1 MINYPKQAIIVAGG
15 KGLRLGRKTKN
26 LPKPLIKIFGK
37 PFLFYIIKFLLNNKI
52 RNITILAGYKGDL
65 IKKFINDNFKKQNIK
80 TLIEKKELGTGGAL
94 INNLKFFDKRFFY
107 LNADSYL
114 KINFAKLNINKL
126 VNSLKNII
134 FITKNINY
142 KSNKLLSN
150 LRINKNNKI
159 NNSKINKSKMIKSMY
174 AGISILDKKKLLSLN
189 LHKDEFISFE
199 KDIIEK
205 LIFKDELYG
214 ISINNFFI
222 DIGTK
227 NNLKEANKNFVKKIS
242 EKCCFFDRDN
252 TLIYDKGY
260 TYKIND
266 LKWKNGAI
274 KAIKYLNSKGYK
286 VIIITNQSGIGR
298 GYFKESDLNK
308 FHNEMNRR
316 LNKEK
321 ANIDEFF
328 YCPYSIHGKG
338 KYKKISVDR
347 KPNNGMLIKA
357 INKWNIDIKKSIM
370 IGNSHTD
377 YLSAKKTKLKYF
389 YVQNN
394 LYSQIKKI
402 IK

>member
-1 MINYPKQAIIVAGG
+1 
-15 KGLRLGRKTKN
+15 
-26 LPKPLIKIFGK
+26 
-37 PFLFYIIKFLLNNKI
+37 
-52 RNITILAGYKGDL
+52 
-65 IKKFINDNFKKQNIK
+65 
-80 TLIEKKELGTGGAL
+80 
-94 INNLKFFDKRFFY
+94 

-114 KINFAKLNINKL
+114 KINFAKLNTNKL
-126 VNSLKNII
+126 ANSLKNII

-150 LRINKNNKI
+150 LKINKNNKI
-159 NNSKINKSKMIKSMY
+159 CNSKKNKSMY

-189 LHKDEFISFE
+189 LHKNEFISFE
-199 KDIIEK
+199 NDIIEK
-205 LIFKDELYG
+205 FIFKGELYG